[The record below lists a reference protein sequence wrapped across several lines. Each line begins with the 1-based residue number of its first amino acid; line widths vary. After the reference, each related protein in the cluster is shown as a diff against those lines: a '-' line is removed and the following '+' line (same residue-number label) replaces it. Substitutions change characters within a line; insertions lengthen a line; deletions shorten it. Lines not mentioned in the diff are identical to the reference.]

1 MWHSRSWLRRK
12 GVNASDM
19 KLSFLRQI
27 PISGFV
33 VWFACTFAMAQAPS
47 TPVVS
52 GHMVLDS
59 DGAHAG
65 SSVKVAVVAEVA
77 SGYHI
82 NDHVPSL
89 DYLIPTE
96 LKLEASEPLALGSI
110 SYPKGSPEKFSF
122 LDTPI
127 SVYQGKLLVG
137 ATLKVAAAA
146 KPGAYTLKGTL
157 KYQACNDHACLA
169 PTSLPLTLTVNI
181 IPRSEPVKHVNSD
194 VFNAIK
200 FN

>member
-1 MWHSRSWLRRK
+1 
-12 GVNASDM
+12 M
-19 KLSFLRQI
+19 KLAFRSLILGCILAARC
-27 PISGFV
+27 
-33 VWFACTFAMAQAPS
+33 ACTLGMAQAQS

-65 SSVKVAVVAEVA
+65 SSVKVAVVVEVA

-96 LKLEASEPLALGSI
+96 LKLQAAEPLSLGSI
-110 SYPKGSPEKFSF
+110 SYPKGSPVKFSF

-137 ATLKVAAAA
+137 ATVKVAAGA
-146 KPGAYTLKGTL
+146 KPGAYNLKGTL
-157 KYQACNDHACLA
+157 NYQACNDHACLA
-169 PTSLPLTLTVNI
+169 PTSLPLALTVNVVSRGEAI
-181 IPRSEPVKHVNSD
+181 KHVNSD
-194 VFNAIK
+194 VFSAIK

>member
-1 MWHSRSWLRRK
+1 
-12 GVNASDM
+12 M
-19 KLSFLRQI
+19 KLLSRNLVLGCI
-27 PISGFV
+27 LAAG
-33 VWFACTFAMAQAPS
+33 FACTLAMAQAPS

-52 GHMVLDS
+52 GHMVLDM

-65 SSVKVAVVAEVA
+65 SIIKAAVVAEVA
-77 SGYHI
+77 PGYHI
-82 NDHVPSL
+82 NDHLPSL

-96 LKLEASEPLALGSI
+96 LKLEASEPLSLGSI

-137 ATLKVAAAA
+137 ATLKVAAGA
-146 KPGAYTLKGTL
+146 KPGAYTLKGAL
-157 KYQACNDHACLA
+157 HYQACNDHACLA
-169 PTSLPLTLTVNI
+169 PTSLPLALTVNVVS
-181 IPRSEPVKHVNSD
+181 RSEATKRVNSD
-194 VFNAIK
+194 VFSVIK

>member
-1 MWHSRSWLRRK
+1 
-12 GVNASDM
+12 M
-19 KLSFLRQI
+19 KLLFRSLI
-27 PISGFV
+27 LGCSLAAG
-33 VWFACTFAMAQAPS
+33 FACTLAMAQAPS

-52 GHMVLDS
+52 GHLVLDS

-65 SSVKVAVVAEVA
+65 SSVKAAVVAEVA

-96 LKLEASEPLALGSI
+96 LKLQTDEPLRLGSI
-110 SYPKGSPEKFSF
+110 SYPKGNPEKFSF

-137 ATLKVAAAA
+137 ATLKVAADA
-146 KPGAYTLKGTL
+146 KPGDYNLKGTL
-157 KYQACNDHACLA
+157 NYQACNDHACLP
-169 PTSLPLTLTVNI
+169 PTNLPLALTVKVV
-181 IPRSEPVKHVNSD
+181 PRSEALKHVNSD
-194 VFNAIK
+194 VFSTIK

>member
-1 MWHSRSWLRRK
+1 
-12 GVNASDM
+12 M
-19 KLSFLRQI
+19 KLLFRNLI
-27 PISGFV
+27 LGCILAA
-33 VWFACTFAMAQAPS
+33 WCACTLAMAQAQS

-59 DGAHAG
+59 EGAHAG

-96 LKLEASEPLALGSI
+96 LKLEVSEPLNLGSI
-110 SYPKGSPEKFSF
+110 SYPKGSPQKFSF

-137 ATLKVAAAA
+137 ALLKVAAGA

-157 KYQACNDHACLA
+157 NYQACNDHACLA
-169 PTSLPLTLTVNI
+169 PTSLPLALTVNVVS
-181 IPRSEPVKHVNSD
+181 RSEAIKHVNPD
-194 VFNAIK
+194 VFSAIK

>member
-1 MWHSRSWLRRK
+1 MTLQSLARRRVSSLIL
-12 GVNASDM
+12 GGLLV
-19 KLSFLRQI
+19 
-27 PISGFV
+27 GF
-33 VWFACTFAMAQAPS
+33 AGTLARAQVQS

-52 GHMVLDS
+52 GHLVLSTDA
-59 DGAHAG
+59 AHAG
-65 SSVKVAVVAEVA
+65 STVRTAVVAEVA

-96 LKLEASEPLALGSI
+96 LKLDVVEPLSLASTV
-110 SYPKGSPEKFSF
+110 YPKGSPEKFSF

-137 ATLKVAAAA
+137 ATVKVAADA
-146 KPGAYTLKGTL
+146 KPGDYNLKGTL
-157 KYQACNDHACLA
+157 KYQACNDHACLP
-169 PTSLPLTLTVNI
+169 PTSLPLGLTVKVV
-181 IPRSEPVKHVNSD
+181 PSGEALKRVNSD
-194 VFNAIK
+194 VFTAIK

>member
-1 MWHSRSWLRRK
+1 
-12 GVNASDM
+12 M
-19 KLSFLRQI
+19 KLLFRNLILGCSLAA
-27 PISGFV
+27 
-33 VWFACTFAMAQAPS
+33 WFACVSATAQAPS

-52 GHMVLDS
+52 GHMVLDI

-82 NDHVPSL
+82 NDHMPSL

-96 LKLEASEPLALGSI
+96 LKLQAAEPLSLGSI
-110 SYPKGSPEKFSF
+110 SYPKGNPQKFSF
-122 LDTPI
+122 LDSPI

-137 ATLKVAAAA
+137 ATVKVAADA
-146 KPGAYTLKGTL
+146 KPGAYALKGTL
-157 KYQACNDHACLA
+157 NYQACNDHACLA
-169 PTSLPLTLTVNI
+169 PTNLPVAVTVNI
-181 IPRSEPVKHVNSD
+181 VPRGEPVKHVNSD
-194 VFNAIK
+194 VFSAIK